1 MMGVEAPSLHH
12 TPLAV
17 MFSEETTGNSKII

>member
-12 TPLAV
+12 IPLAV
-17 MFSEETTGNSKII
+17 VFSEKTTGNSKII